1 MGGEPSPQLIRLG
14 DAHPPETH
22 RATVL
27 KNAGRL
33 ILLTASFMIGA
44 QVAGIAAEPPVSTG
58 FFDVGVAVG
67 FVLIAVGDILALG

>member
-1 MGGEPSPQLIRLG
+1 MKK
-14 DAHPPETH
+14 HPETH
-22 RATVL
+22 RSTVL

-58 FFDVGVAVG
+58 FFDVGVVVG